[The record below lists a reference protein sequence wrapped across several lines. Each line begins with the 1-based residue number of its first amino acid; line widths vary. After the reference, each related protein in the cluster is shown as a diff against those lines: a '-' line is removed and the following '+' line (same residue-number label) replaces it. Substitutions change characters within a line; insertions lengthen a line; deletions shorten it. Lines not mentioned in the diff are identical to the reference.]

1 VNNRLNTNKKAA
13 SSRLFLIIAALIIIS
28 GVAIIFF
35 LSSGGAPEPDDKVV
49 RKSIRVTD
57 PTRATEEAAEGSK
70 TRVTT
75 APVKTAQ
82 AKAVTSAKA
91 VSAKAVPAKAASSA
105 KAVPAKAVAPAKAVP
120 AKAASSGKKR
130 VAKANHE
137 TYAIHVASFHGEKYA
152 RRLERAIDRVGYN
165 AYVTTFVKDGVT
177 WHRVR
182 VGFFGSK
189 DDAKKTSA
197 IISKRFKQPGA
208 WIVRPPKAEIEK
220 NKI

>member
-13 SSRLFLIIAALIIIS
+13 NSRLFYIIAALIIIS
-28 GVAIIFF
+28 GAAIIFF
-35 LSSGGAPEPDDKVV
+35 LSSGGPPEPDDNVV

-57 PTRATEEAAEGSK
+57 PTRNVAETTQGSK
-70 TRVTT
+70 ARTGLTT
-75 APVKTAQ
+75 APAKTSTENA
-82 AKAVTSAKA
+82 ATPANAATSANA
-91 VSAKAVPAKAASSA
+91 VLSANAATSKKGTVKAKAA
-105 KAVPAKAVAPAKAVP
+105 APAN
-120 AKAASSGKKR
+120 G
-130 VAKANHE
+130 E

-177 WHRVR
+177 WYRVR
-182 VGFFGSK
+182 VGFFTSK

-208 WIVRPPKAEIEK
+208 WIVRPPKKEVEK